1 MTDLKKMI
9 NDCKIPFLFGLI
21 VSFIITFVTRDYTI
35 PVGWIL
41 GSIMGMIVYL
51 VNIEMIDMIISLKK
65 SVLIVM
71 VMHFVKMMLY
81 ALALLAGIFM
91 KQYVHL
97 AAVFIALMLPKLTI
111 YWTILG
117 ERRNH

>member
-1 MTDLKKMI
+1 MSDLKKMM
-9 NDCKIPFLFGLI
+9 NDSIQPFLFGLAL
-21 VSFIITFVTRDYTI
+21 SLIITFVTRDYTI
-35 PVGWIL
+35 PIGWIL

-51 VNIEMIDMIISLKK
+51 VNIEMIDLIISLKK
-65 SVLIVM
+65 SVLIVV
-71 VMHFVKMMLY
+71 VMHVMKMMLY

-91 KQYVHL
+91 KQCVNL

-111 YWTILG
+111 YWTILR

>member
-1 MTDLKKMI
+1 
-9 NDCKIPFLFGLI
+9 
-21 VSFIITFVTRDYTI
+21 
-35 PVGWIL
+35 
-41 GSIMGMIVYL
+41 
-51 VNIEMIDMIISLKK
+51 
-65 SVLIVM
+65 M